1 MNTTKTSKMSME
13 DLNAALKQDTEI
25 KEMIKQEIYWEN
37 VTNPAIQEENLEYQ
51 VPTEVPS
58 TKPTLLEIMEKFKGK
73 NLFPEGTERTKTY
86 LERMGF
92 ANMPHPNPM
101 PPVAITQEEVDREAL
116 MAILKGQIDDIK
128 EKGV

>member
-13 DLNAALKQDTEI
+13 DLNAALMQDTEI
-25 KEMIKQEIYWEN
+25 KRKIKEEIYWEN
-37 VTNPAIQEENLEYQ
+37 VMNPAFQEKSQEYQ
-51 VPTEVPS
+51 LPTEVPLE
-58 TKPTLLEIMEKFKGK
+58 KPTLLEVMERFRGK

-92 ANMPHPNPM
+92 QNMPHPNPM
-101 PPVAITQEEVDREAL
+101 PPANITQEEVDREAL